1 VIGGASLANPLLG
14 MHVLGLGEGILH
26 LSLVLF
32 TFFFLINEM
41 TQHSCIVREK
51 KIYDSD
57 FKKNYCIALP
67 GNCLSA
73 LFSA

>member
-51 KIYDSD
+51 KYMIPIL
-57 FKKNYCIALP
+57 KRITAL
-67 GNCLSA
+67 LYQEIV
-73 LFSA
+73 

>member
-51 KIYDSD
+51 
-57 FKKNYCIALP
+57 NT
-67 GNCLSA
+67 
-73 LFSA
+73 